1 MDKRA
6 CRLVIPAFS
15 EVTRIERC
23 LNAALASPLPAG
35 WSWTE
40 WVLFDD
46 HSDDG
51 TAAAAE
57 AWSAAVSHPPLG
69 VRVSPTRQGKSAA
82 LGVWHA
88 KAVAAAQLEDV
99 IVVVDADT
107 AVERGSFAALLT
119 PFDTDPDLAVV
130 WGADRPDDTTFG
142 RWASSFQMEATTALA
157 RRRGLR
163 ATRAYGRFFAYRVG
177 ALTDFS
183 WEPDVTDDTQLANF
197 VRSRRLTVRSEWDA
211 TVMVTP
217 AGNYRDFYSQTYRYY
232 QAEAVQ
238 TSIASN
244 GSEGRSPAE
253 RVSVLASQAIR
264 RPLWAVAYAGARVVA
279 SARHR
284 MGGEV
289 DSVLW
294 TPSAS
299 TKSAS

>member
-6 CRLVIPAFS
+6 CRLVIPTLN
-15 EVTRIERC
+15 EVARIERC
-23 LNAALASPLPAG
+23 LNAALASPLPTG
-35 WSWTE
+35 CSWTE
-40 WVLFDD
+40 WVLLDD
-46 HSDDG
+46 GSDDG

-57 AWSAAVSHPPLG
+57 AWSANGSRPPLR
-69 VRVSPTRQGKSAA
+69 VRVSPTRQGKAGN
-82 LGVWHA
+82 LGAWHDE
-88 KAVAAAQLEDV
+88 AVAAAHLEDV
-99 IVVVDADT
+99 AVIVDADT

-119 PFDTDPDLAVV
+119 PFTTDPELAVV

-142 RWASSFQMEATTALA
+142 RWSSSFQIEANMALA

-163 ATRAYGRFFAYRVG
+163 ATRAYGRFFAYRIG

-183 WEPDVTDDTQLANF
+183 WEPDVTDDVQLANF

-217 AGNYRDFYSQTYRYY
+217 AGNYRDFYSQTYRSY
-232 QAEAVQ
+232 QALAGQ

-244 GSEGRSPAE
+244 GSDGRSPAE

-294 TPSAS
+294 APSAS